1 MPWWNPRTWG
11 RKALPAGRREY
22 EAASQSRRMSDWQ
35 AGGKS
40 ANAEVALGGRY
51 LRERSRDLVRNN
63 AYAVAALRALVTNIV
78 GEGIVP
84 RSVGPSQ
91 AVNRAVDALWKRWAP
106 KASAVLPIGVYGL
119 QSLAVRSWLESGEV
133 LLRRRRR
140 RPEDGI
146 PVPLQVQV
154 IEADQLYAAKSEE
167 LGASG
172 ARIVQ
177 GVEFDAIE
185 RIVAYHVLRNHPGE
199 ASLGLR
205 ALSQDTSRVGAEDI
219 AHLFEPTRPGQVRGV
234 PWLTPGMRRFRDL
247 DSYEDAEIMRK
258 RVEACVTA
266 IVYGDELEEEGIAA
280 KVTDANGNIVET
292 MEPGLIAYARGG
304 KQIEFNSPSSVGG
317 YAEFK
322 RAEIQSIAAATGLTY
337 ELLSG
342 DLSRVNYSSIRAG
355 LIEFRRM
362 VRQVRANVVIPMACD
377 PLWRWFIEAGLASG
391 QLPMPPAGVS
401 IEDAY
406 PVRWS
411 AARFEE
417 VDRVKEAGAD
427 EAELRNG
434 TATLPQVL
442 ARRGEDWLD
451 VLDEAERVKLEIEA
465 RGLSF
470 PWLSGAAS
478 STPPADAPAATPP
491 ADDVE
496 DTPADDADDEDDA
509 TDGEAP
515 PDDGDNADN

>member
-11 RKALPAGRREY
+11 RKALPGKVREY

-91 AVNRAVDALWKRWAP
+91 SVNRAVDALWKRWAP
-106 KASAVLPIGVYGL
+106 RASAVLPIGVYGL

-140 RPEDGI
+140 RPEDGL

-154 IEADQLYAAKSEE
+154 IEADQLDSLKSEE

-185 RIVAYHVLRNHPGE
+185 RIVAYHVRRNHPGE
-199 ASLGLR
+199 AAAGLR
-205 ALSQDTSRVGAEDI
+205 GISQDTSRVEAADV

-280 KVTDANGNIVET
+280 KVTDANGNLVET
-292 MEPGLIAYARGG
+292 LEPGLIAYARGG
-304 KQIEFNSPSSVGG
+304 KEITFNAPSSVGG

-322 RAEIQSIAAATGLTY
+322 RAEIQSIAASVGLTY

-362 VRQVRANVVIPMACD
+362 VRQLRANVVIPMTCD
-377 PLWRWFIEAGLASG
+377 PLWRWFVEAAVASG

-401 IEDAY
+401 LEDAF

-417 VDRVKEAGAD
+417 VDRVKESSAD
-427 EAELRNG
+427 EAELKNG

-451 VLDEAERVKLEIEA
+451 VLDEAERVKSEIEA

-470 PWLSGAAS
+470 PWLTGKA
-478 STPPADAPAATPP
+478 PPAAAPADP
-491 ADDVE
+491 AE
-496 DTPADDADDEDDA
+496 DADSEAVVDKDELPNVDD
-509 TDGEAP
+509 EAR
-515 PDDGDNADN
+515 

>member
-1 MPWWNPRTWG
+1 MAKGGGRRWWDPRTWSQ
-11 RKALPAGRREY
+11 RKALPAKVREY
-22 EAASQSRRMSDWQ
+22 EAASQGRRMADWQ
-35 AGGKS
+35 AGGRS

-63 AYAVAALRALVTNIV
+63 AYAVAALRALVSNIV

-84 RSVGPSQ
+84 RCVGPSQ
-91 AVNRAVDALWKRWAP
+91 AVNREVDALWRKWQS
-106 KASAVLPIGVYGL
+106 KASAVLPIGAYGL
-119 QSLAVRSWLESGEV
+119 QALAVRSWLESGEV

-140 RPEDGI
+140 RVEDGL
-146 PVPLQVQV
+146 PVPLQIQV
-154 IEADQLYAAKSEE
+154 IEADQLDSAKNEE
-167 LGASG
+167 LGTSG

-185 RIVAYHVLRNHPGE
+185 RIVAYHVRRNHPGE
-199 ASLGLR
+199 TSAGLR
-205 ALSQDTSRVGAEDI
+205 GLSQDTSRVPSEDV

-247 DSYEDAEIMRK
+247 DSYEDAEIVRK

-280 KVTDANGNIVET
+280 KVTDSDGNVVET
-292 MEPGLIAYARGG
+292 LEPGLIAYARGG
-304 KQIEFNSPSSVGG
+304 KEITFNTPSSVGG
-317 YAEFK
+317 YADFK
-322 RAEIQSIAAATGLTY
+322 RAEIQSIAAAVGLTY

-355 LIEFRRM
+355 LIEFRRL
-362 VRQVRANVVIPMACD
+362 VRQLRSNVVIPMACD
-377 PLWRWFIEAGLASG
+377 PMWRWFIEGAVAAGS
-391 QLPMPPAGVS
+391 LPMPPAGMTL
-401 IEDAY
+401 EDAY

-417 VDRVKEAGAD
+417 VDRVKEAAAD
-427 EAELRNG
+427 LAELTAG

-451 VLDEAERVKLEIEA
+451 TLDEAARVRDEIEA

-470 PWLSGAAS
+470 PWLSG
-478 STPPADAPAATPP
+478 STPAAEPEDNAPEDDAP
-491 ADDVE
+491 
-496 DTPADDADDEDDA
+496 EDDA
-509 TDGEAP
+509 TS
-515 PDDGDNADN
+515 DN